1 MSYKLVQY
9 SDSTFR
15 KLFSFIIDKNFWTTY
30 RFPFQKQVTI
40 SYPDCVVHPEESD
53 TIKHEIFHVKQFEKW
68 YGPIIVPLFATILP
82 LPILFSGRWFIERQ
96 AYLYDI
102 RRGVQTVDSAIDIL
116 WNDYGYCW
124 PKSLMRK
131 WFIKQLTRS

>member
-1 MSYKLVQY
+1 MDYKLVPV
-9 SDSTFR
+9 SKSLFR
-15 KLFSFIIDKNFWTTY
+15 KLLSFIIDKNFWTTY
-30 RFPFQKQVTI
+30 RLPFQSYVTVT
-40 SYPDCVVHPEESD
+40 YPDACEVPGASK
-53 TIKHEIFHVKQFEKW
+53 TLKHECFHVEQFSPW
-68 YGPIIVPLFATILP
+68 YGPYLVFLLTLLLP
-82 LPILFSGRWFIERQ
+82 LPVLFSGRWFIERQ

-124 PKSLMRK
+124 PKRLMRK